1 MTSDSEDFVR
11 LTDTFRHE
19 LRCSA
24 PRPQT
29 RPRSSPPARGCGWLS
44 FGEGRYS
51 AQACDLGCRVRV
63 ADLPS
68 GTRHGERHGQ
78 AQVRSQRAAASG
90 LALDRGGALDTVQ
103 GFMPADEE
111 QVTSVRERFV
121 GDVPLADADAHA
133 DGDAQGGTAFQ
144 PGTWGRSS
152 GTRTCD
158 PRRRRQASARSCTA
172 RCWGTC
178 EPRRRMMTRARQ
190 DSRRTA
196 STLWP
201 CRTPHGWV
209 STGVQYSQPLTTA
222 YRLHCC

>member
-78 AQVRSQRAAASG
+78 AQVRSQHAAAPG
-90 LALDRGGALDTVQ
+90 LALDRGGALDTVHARLGQ
-103 GFMPADEE
+103 HRRAVQPAPDDCI
-111 QVTSVRERFV
+111 S
-121 GDVPLADADAHA
+121 PAL
-133 DGDAQGGTAFQ
+133 
-144 PGTWGRSS
+144 
-152 GTRTCD
+152 
-158 PRRRRQASARSCTA
+158 
-172 RCWGTC
+172 
-178 EPRRRMMTRARQ
+178 
-190 DSRRTA
+190 
-196 STLWP
+196 L
-201 CRTPHGWV
+201 
-209 STGVQYSQPLTTA
+209 LK
-222 YRLHCC
+222 